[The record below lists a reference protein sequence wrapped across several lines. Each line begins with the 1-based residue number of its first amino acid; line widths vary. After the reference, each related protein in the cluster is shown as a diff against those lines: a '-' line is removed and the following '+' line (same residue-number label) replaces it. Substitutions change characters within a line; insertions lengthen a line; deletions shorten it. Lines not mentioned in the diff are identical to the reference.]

1 MKKLAFLFTALLTTQ
16 VLASGSF
23 GVRGGGNTC
32 VEHFINYGKAIHGNV
47 TNLDYDREKFLDK
60 VKTAEIVEVQTE
72 MVLWEN
78 NQYIAMNEPSANRIY
93 LSQKWCRESRLPFQN
108 NKTALIAFHEILGL
122 SEPGRDK
129 NYEISSKIYQSSD
142 LSEEEFY
149 NLAMTDG
156 LDRKIIQSDTYT
168 YARPSESYPHRAVL
182 QLSENNYMLAASIDC
197 SSSFAKGADGNYV
210 MVPPLLVILGHKAEY
225 KFAYTKTCEDLLD
238 FLKFRNF
245 QNVKVAF
252 LVGTTSST
260 IYEVITK

>member
-1 MKKLAFLFTALLTTQ
+1 MKKLTFLFIALLTTQ
-16 VLASGSF
+16 VFASGSF

-32 VEHFINYGKAIHGNV
+32 VEHFINYGKVIHANV
-47 TNLDYDREKFLDK
+47 NNLNYDKEKFLDK
-60 VKTAEIVEVQTE
+60 VKNAEIVEVQTE
-72 MVLWEN
+72 MVFWEG
-78 NQYIAMNEPSANRIY
+78 NQYIAMNEPTANRIY
-93 LSQKWCRESRLPFQN
+93 LSQKWCRESRLPFQD
-108 NKTALIAFHEILGL
+108 NKTALIAFHEFLGL

-156 LDRKIIQSDTYT
+156 LDRKIIQSDTYF
-168 YARPSESYPHRAVL
+168 YARPSEGYPHRAIL
-182 QLSENNYMLAASIDC
+182 QLSENNYLLAASIDC
-197 SSSFAKGADGNYV
+197 STSFAKGPDGNYV
-210 MVPPLLVILGHKAEY
+210 MVPPLMVMLGHKAEY